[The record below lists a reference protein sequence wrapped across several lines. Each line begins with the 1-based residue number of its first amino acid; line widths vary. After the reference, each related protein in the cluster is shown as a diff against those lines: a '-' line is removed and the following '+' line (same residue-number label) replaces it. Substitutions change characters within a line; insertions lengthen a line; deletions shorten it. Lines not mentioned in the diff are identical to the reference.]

1 MWKPTFDDSL
11 RYEGRHGHLENS
23 IFENFLRDTDELS
36 LWESMSP
43 DKHHLYSA
51 TWLVHCERLFLLE
64 ATCLIDGF
72 GVIDLLP
79 SIFRK
84 VKPPIFSEWFTGSV
98 VVITNSESDSCISSI
113 PTEKAQISIK
123 EGKVTS
129 FWEMKKRLLKAEQWQ
144 IDCRKAW
151 LCEPIEAVVVSS
163 ERAGR
168 SWSKE
173 EDIRLTIEHQL
184 GTKTKE
190 IAAMHSRSGGAIR
203 SRLKQLGLLNEMNC
217 NQKV

>member
-1 MWKPTFDDSL
+1 MWAPSFNDRLK
-11 RYEGRHGHLENS
+11 YEGRQGRLEQS
-23 IFENFLRDTDELS
+23 IFETFLRETDELP
-36 LWESMSP
+36 LWECMSP

-51 TWLVHCERLFLLE
+51 TWYIHCESLFLIE
-64 ATCLIDGF
+64 ATCLIDGV

-79 SIFRK
+79 RIFRK
-84 VKPPIFSEWFTGSV
+84 VDPPIFLEWFTGSV

-113 PTEKAQISIK
+113 PTEKAHISINK
-123 EGKVTS
+123 GKVTS
-129 FWEMKKRLLKAEQWQ
+129 FWEMKKKLLRSEQWQ

-151 LCEPIEAVVVSS
+151 LDEPIEPAVISS

-168 SWSKE
+168 AWSSD
-173 EDIRLTIEHQL
+173 EDLRLTIEHQL

-190 IAAMHSRSGGAIR
+190 IAAMHSRSRGAIR
-203 SRLKQLGLLNEMNC
+203 SRLKQLGLVNEMNC